1 MIKIKINKIEFFR
14 AGFCVCV
21 LLWGLF
27 FGEQNIFAS
36 GKKDS
41 AAVSEVNNDGTDV
54 SSVKLSYK
62 QKTPE
67 GVPVEFG
74 EVWGWVMQGR
84 ENELDFDFPLTD
96 IGYFAAEVNSYGELS
111 GIPNRAKLSGTA
123 ARLHLVLVC
132 DSRALTHF
140 VLEPKFGIQQQMIK
154 QIMAAAVP
162 FDGVQVDYELIPSR
176 DVGNFIDFLAAL
188 SVQCKRSGK
197 MFTVCVPARTKT
209 IAGDAFPYKKISAL
223 ADRVVV
229 MAYDE
234 HWSTSRPGPIASPA
248 WCMKIADYAAN
259 VVPKEKL
266 VMGVPFYGRTWAS
279 EKTSQGW
286 YFAGIN
292 RIINQYD
299 SEKVEYVNGIPT
311 AEINMKV
318 NVTAWF
324 EDVFSVV
331 AKLRMYKSAGVRAV
345 AFWRIG
351 QEDPAVWDW
360 IKLKEDAQQRK

>member
-1 MIKIKINKIEFFR
+1 MLKIKINKIEY
-14 AGFCVCV
+14 FCTIFYICAILTV
-21 LLWGLF
+21 LF
-27 FGEQNIFAS
+27 FGSEKIFAA

-41 AAVSEVNNDGTDV
+41 AAMADGETDIP
-54 SSVKLSYK
+54 SIKLSYRRK
-62 QKTPE
+62 MPE
-67 GVPVEFG
+67 GEPVEFG

-111 GIPNRAKLSGTA
+111 GVPIRTKLSGTA
-123 ARLHLVLVC
+123 AKVHLVLVC

-140 VLEPKFGIQQQMIK
+140 VLEPKFGIRQQMIK
-154 QIMAAAVP
+154 QIMEAASP
-162 FDGVQVDYELIPSR
+162 FDGVQVDYELIPAR
-176 DVGNFIDFLAAL
+176 DGGNFIDFLAAL
-188 SVQCKRSGK
+188 SAQCKSSGK

-209 IAGDAFPYKKISAL
+209 IAGDVFPYKKISSL
-223 ADRVVV
+223 ADRVIV

-234 HWSTSRPGPIASPA
+234 HWSTSRPGPIASTA
-248 WCMKIADYAAN
+248 WCMKIADYAEN
-259 VVPKEKL
+259 VIPKEKL
-266 VMGVPFYGRTWAS
+266 VMGLPFYGRTWAS

-292 RIINQYD
+292 RIINQYG
-299 SEKVEYVNGIPT
+299 SERVEYVNGIPT

-324 EDVFSVV
+324 EDAFSVV
-331 AKLRMYKSAGVRAV
+331 TKLRMYKSAGVRAV

-360 IKLKEDAQQRK
+360 IKLN